1 MIKCFF
7 YISLS
12 LLFFNFSLA
21 NDIDIQEDINLS
33 FVCDLEKKI
42 LKNSEY
48 NYQTFLAKDLDDKG
62 LDKLDIEAKKPE
74 TLLINGLSLFLSDIT
89 KLNVKIVDKDV
100 VLFKAID
107 QENNY
112 SESGI
117 INRKSGELVHEITKN
132 AILKAIENPRS
143 IDYNLVNAQQA
154 RRVLDR
160 LVGYELSPVLWK
172 KVKAGL
178 SAGRVQSVCVRVIVE
193 KEREIQKHEFQN
205 SFKTSG
211 IFYIN

>member
-74 TLLINGLSLFLSDIT
+74 TLLIKGLSLFLSDIA

-132 AILKAIENPRS
+132 VQKANSEKDIS
-143 IDYNLVNAQQA
+143 FYLC
-154 RRVLDR
+154 
-160 LVGYELSPVLWK
+160 K
-172 KVKAGL
+172 K
-178 SAGRVQSVCVRVIVE
+178 RE
-193 KEREIQKHEFQN
+193 KN
-205 SFKTSG
+205 V
-211 IFYIN
+211 